1 MPTHAVQ
8 LTAPSDRPP
17 LLSRSSSAAASV
29 LALPCLPQHQQRS
42 INPALGGGRAR
53 SGWLR
58 AASRTPSAGG
68 RCASLWRRPSGRP
81 CRACA
86 RVPSTGTCMPG
97 QCHAGPV
104 PRWASA
110 RPSTGGRSPSCG
122 QRHPEGRP
130 AGGRTD
136 PAPWAV
142 DTRTGPCAVAQWA
155 PSRGGVGTMPGGISR
170 RVCVHEWTA
179 SGRRSSPLRVAGTT
193 EHGLAA
199 HVRRVSAAQTVQ
211 GV

>member
-1 MPTHAVQ
+1 
-8 LTAPSDRPP
+8 
-17 LLSRSSSAAASV
+17 
-29 LALPCLPQHQQRS
+29 
-42 INPALGGGRAR
+42 
-53 SGWLR
+53 
-58 AASRTPSAGG
+58 
-68 RCASLWRRPSGRP
+68 
-81 CRACA
+81 
-86 RVPSTGTCMPG
+86 VPSTGTCMPG

-110 RPSTGGRSPSCG
+110 TLGQCHAGPVPRRASATPGRCQAIDRRS
-122 QRHPEGRP
+122 P

-142 DTRTGPCAVAQWA
+142 DTRTSPCAVAQWA

-170 RVCVHEWTA
+170 RMCVHEWTA
-179 SGRRSSPLRVAGTT
+179 SGRGSSPLRVAGTT